1 MPHDL
6 YVFLFPK
13 YFYDARSC
21 LSFLVFAQSIVHFVY
36 KTVFCLCSITSQKT
50 IQSKSE
56 CIEWI
61 GEVMAYTHT
70 DLSNMQL
77 FNSQDNLGPIG
88 LLWPNKIN
96 HYILFFHSIFPVG
109 PSSAAGTPKVPSQT
123 LLSDLT
129 ADTNAYT
136 KQNQYFDSTNMAYV
150 LELSNRKTN
159 QNSNVNDDDTNN
171 SNIRNS
177 NLRVLPNYNNN
188 DKMNSANHNNNDNSN
203 NHENEADEDNNSVK
217 KKSSNEHDADTHSD
231 NKNYFNH
238 YQFNNGDDLEHID
251 GGAGSGSG
259 SGNNPL
265 NRGPFF
271 DVSASKN
278 VTALVGK
285 MANLN
290 CRIKNLGNKTVRI
303 KEQERIN
310 FICPYLRCI
319 WSHWCAIIRSMGL
332 CVYQKHAHFLLTK
345 YFLFSF

>member
-1 MPHDL
+1 MNEVNGWVTA
-6 YVFLFPK
+6 YQFSQI
-13 YFYDARSC
+13 YNY
-21 LSFLVFAQSIVHFVY
+21 SI
-36 KTVFCLCSITSQKT
+36 LKT
-50 IQSKSE
+50 IPAISSTLVEQNTS
-56 CIEWI
+56 
-61 GEVMAYTHT
+61 
-70 DLSNMQL
+70 LLL
-77 FNSQDNLGPIG
+77 FIRFS
-88 LLWPNKIN
+88 
-96 HYILFFHSIFPVG
+96 VG

-129 ADTNAYT
+129 ADTAYT

-150 LELSNRKTN
+150 LELSNRKSN
-159 QNSNVNDDDTNN
+159 QNSNVDDDDNN

-188 DKMNSANHNNNDNSN
+188 HNNDKMSSANHNSNDNNNNNN

-217 KKSSNEHDADTHSD
+217 KKSSNAHDADTPSD

-238 YQFNNGDDLEHID
+238 YQFNDDLEHID
-251 GGAGSGSG
+251 GGGGG
-259 SGNNPL
+259 GGNNPL

-303 KEQERIN
+303 KEQERMN
-310 FICPYLRCI
+310 FYVLEISGR
-319 WSHWCAIIRSMGL
+319 SAIIYGPW
-332 CVYQKHAHFLLTK
+332 VYASKYVLFLLRR
-345 YFLFSF
+345 YFLFSCERLHSPGCA